1 VKATFAEKAVLK
13 QASKPIL
20 KRKVGYTDEGVSY
33 TRSKLAQM
41 EIDEDG
47 TEKGN
52 EAENLD

>member
-1 VKATFAEKAVLK
+1 MKATFAEKAVLK
-13 QASKPIL
+13 QDSKPIL

-47 TEKGN
+47 SEKGN